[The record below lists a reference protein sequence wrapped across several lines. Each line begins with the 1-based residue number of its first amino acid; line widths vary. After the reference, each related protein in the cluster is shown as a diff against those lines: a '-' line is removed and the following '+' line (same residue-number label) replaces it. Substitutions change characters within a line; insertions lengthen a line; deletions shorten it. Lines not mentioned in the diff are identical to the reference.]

1 VDKRIT
7 AGIFSMI
14 YISLFFLVGV
24 FSMRVFATIV
34 FSIGMVLVVKLLSK
48 NLMNFFKMPQ
58 KLSISLSLIII
69 FTGLAFLMFFLV
81 PMVFGEVRNFV
92 IFINNF
98 FDNREWEGL
107 FNGTTNFLEFESN
120 VFPEIEKNF
129 SEYLA
134 SLQPKVIEFFNQW
147 IAELPKIGQQLGSFF
162 FFHILITIY
171 LSFYFDTFKE
181 NIHKIYPKYTRT
193 VATNFLKDLHVNLN
207 NFVISTIFASLFV
220 GVGAFI
226 AMNILDIRY
235 SLLLSFWAGLTNF
248 IPIVGVVFEF
258 IPLIIV
264 GISSGLVKM
273 LILLIVMSILHGA
286 AFIFF
291 LYIMKG
297 KARINPVGVILS
309 ILVFG
314 AAFGFIGSLIAAP
327 SSLVIKVLWNHYVQP
342 QLDSKVN

>member
-14 YISLFFLVGV
+14 YISLFFLTGL
-24 FSMRVFATIV
+24 FSMRVFSTII
-34 FSIGMVLVVKLLSK
+34 FSIGMVLVVQLFSK
-48 NLMNFFKMPQ
+48 NLIKIFKIPQ

-69 FTGLAFLMFFLV
+69 FVGLAFLMFFLI

-98 FDNREWEGL
+98 FENRTWESLFDGSSGFMGL
-107 FNGTTNFLEFESN
+107 ESN

-129 SEYLA
+129 SDYLA
-134 SLQPKVIEFFNQW
+134 SMQPKIIEFFNQW
-147 IAELPKIGQQLGSFF
+147 IAELPNIGQQLGSFV

-171 LSFYFDTFKE
+171 LSFYFDTFKA
-181 NIHKIYPKYTRT
+181 NIHKIYPKNTRK
-193 VATNFLKDLHVNLN
+193 VATNFLKDLHINLN

-226 AMNILDIRY
+226 AMNFLDIRY
-235 SLLLSFWAGLTNF
+235 SLLLSFWAGITNF

-273 LILLIVMSILHGA
+273 LILLIVMSVLHGA

-291 LYIMKG
+291 LNVMKG

-309 ILVFG
+309 ILIFG

-327 SSLVIKVLWNHYVQP
+327 ASLVIKVLWNHYVQP
-342 QLDSKVN
+342 QLESKV

>member
-1 VDKRIT
+1 VDKRII
-7 AGIFSMI
+7 AGIFSI
-14 YISLFFLVGV
+14 VYISLFFLVGV
-24 FSMRVFATIV
+24 FSMSVFSTIV
-34 FSIGMVLVVKLLSK
+34 FSIGMVLVVQLFSK
-48 NLMNFFKMPQ
+48 NLIKLFKIPE

-98 FDNREWEGL
+98 FENRTWESL
-107 FNGTTNFLEFESN
+107 FEGSSGILGTESN

-129 SEYLA
+129 SEYLT
-134 SLQPKVIEFFNQW
+134 SLHPKIIEFFNQW
-147 IAELPKIGQQLGSFF
+147 IAELPNIGQQLGSFI

-171 LSFYFDTFKE
+171 LSFYFDSFKA
-181 NIHKIYPKYTRT
+181 NIHKIYPKNTRKIA
-193 VATNFLKDLHVNLN
+193 VNFLKDLHINLN

-220 GVGAFI
+220 GIGAFI
-226 AMNILDIRY
+226 ALNFLDIRY
-235 SLLLSFWAGLTNF
+235 SLLLSFWAGITNF

-286 AFIFF
+286 AFVFF
-291 LYIMKG
+291 LNIMKG
-297 KARINPVGVILS
+297 RARINPVGVILS
-309 ILVFG
+309 ILIFG

-327 SSLVIKVLWNHYVQP
+327 SALVIKVLWNHYVQP
-342 QLDSKVN
+342 QLDK

>member
-1 VDKRIT
+1 MDKRII
-7 AGIFSMI
+7 AGIFSI
-14 YISLFFLVGV
+14 VYISLFFLVGV
-24 FSMRVFATIV
+24 FSMSVFSTIV
-34 FSIGMVLVVKLLSK
+34 FSIGMVLVVQLFSK
-48 NLMNFFKMPQ
+48 NLIKLFKIPQ
-58 KLSISLSLIII
+58 NLSISLSLIII

-98 FDNREWEGL
+98 FENRTWESL
-107 FNGTTNFLEFESN
+107 FEGSSGILGTESN

-134 SLQPKVIEFFNQW
+134 SLQPKIIEFFNQW
-147 IAELPKIGQQLGSFF
+147 IVELPNIGQKLGSFV

-171 LSFYFDTFKE
+171 LSFYFDSFKT
-181 NIHKIYPKYTRT
+181 NIHKIYPRNTRKIA
-193 VATNFLKDLHVNLN
+193 VNFLKDLHINLN

-226 AMNILDIRY
+226 ALNFLDIRY
-235 SLLLSFWAGLTNF
+235 SLLLSFWAGITNF

-273 LILLIVMSILHGA
+273 LILLIIMSILHGA
-286 AFIFF
+286 AFVFF
-291 LYIMKG
+291 LNIMKG
-297 KARINPVGVILS
+297 RARINPVGVILS
-309 ILVFG
+309 ILIFG

-327 SSLVIKVLWNHYVQP
+327 SALVIKVFWNHYVQP
-342 QLDSKVN
+342 QLDK